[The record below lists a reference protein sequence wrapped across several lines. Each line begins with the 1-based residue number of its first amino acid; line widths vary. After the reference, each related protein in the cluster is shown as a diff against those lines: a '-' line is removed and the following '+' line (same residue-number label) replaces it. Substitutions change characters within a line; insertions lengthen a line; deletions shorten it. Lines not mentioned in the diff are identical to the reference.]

1 MHRSLAAAA
10 AGSLLALAVVA
21 PAAAVI
27 VDEPIIDS
35 ADDASLAIAPIGTH
49 DTGIFDESAAEIVVH
64 YAAGQRTL
72 VVNAQQG
79 VVDILD
85 ASDPTAPTHVAEI
98 TAEGTEVADGSTI
111 PAGAVANSV
120 AVREDGLAVVAVE
133 APDKTDE
140 GWLLF
145 ADVREAEP
153 TILGA
158 VTVGALP
165 DSVVLS
171 EDGTYAVIANE
182 GEPAE
187 DYSVDPEGSIGIV
200 SLSDDVAAA
209 DQSQYR
215 AADFHAFEGDALPE
229 GVRIYG
235 GREDAGTGTP
245 ERPVSENLEPEYS
258 TVIGGRAYTT
268 LQEAN
273 ALAIT
278 DLESA
283 TVERIVPL
291 ETTDLR
297 DVAFDVSDRDDAI
310 NRQNWPV
317 TAFRAPDT
325 IKSTQ
330 IGGSSYLFTADEGD
344 LRDWDAYSEEARV
357 KDFGDDDIAP
367 LCESVAEG
375 TDLTLDELTEDENL
389 GRLTATVA
397 EGLSE
402 DGTCYEEIHVSGSR
416 SFSILDED
424 GTEIYNS
431 GSLFEE
437 ITSEVHP
444 DFFNSNHS
452 ESNFDGRSDDK
463 GPEPEAIEVG
473 SIGDRTYAFIGF
485 ERTSGFVTMD
495 VTDPRS
501 PEYVTYVNNR
511 DFSVSGE
518 DDPDAFAG
526 AGDLGPESI
535 TFVPGEDAPGTADDS
550 VADAML
556 IVGNEVAGTTT
567 YYSVEDLL
575 AEEPQPTEEPT
586 EEPTGEPT
594 EEPSTDPT
602 DDATDDATDE
612 PSQDPSDSPSAE
624 PTDEPTGTP
633 TDDPREDEGGDDE
646 GGSGDDDGRE
656 DGDERLPRTGAT
668 IATALTV
675 GALLVGGGITAL
687 VIARRRAL

>member
-27 VDEPIIDS
+27 VDDPIVDS
-35 ADDASLAIAPIGTH
+35 ADDAALAIAPVGTH

-64 YAAGQRTL
+64 YTAGQRTL
-72 VVNAQQG
+72 VVNAQRG
-79 VVDILD
+79 AVDILD
-85 ASDPTAPTHVAEI
+85 ASDPTAPSHVSEI
-98 TAEGTEVADGSTI
+98 TAEGTEVADGSSI

-120 AVREDGLAVVAVE
+120 AVREDGLAVVAAE
-133 APDKTDE
+133 APNKTDE

-145 ADVREAEP
+145 ADVREVEP

-200 SLSDDVAAA
+200 TLPDDVAGA

-215 AADFHAFEGDALPE
+215 AADFHAFEGDVLPE

-325 IKSTQ
+325 IKSTE
-330 IGGSSYLFTADEGD
+330 IGGRSYLFTADEGD
-344 LRDWDAYSEEARV
+344 LRDWDAYSEEARI
-357 KDFGDDDIAP
+357 KDFSDDDIAP
-367 LCESVAEG
+367 LCESVADG
-375 TDLTLDELTEDENL
+375 TGLTLDELTEDENL
-389 GRLTATVA
+389 GRLTASVA
-397 EGLSE
+397 DGLSA
-402 DGTCYEEIHVSGSR
+402 DGACYEEIHVSGSR

-424 GTEIYNS
+424 GAEVYNS

-473 SIGDRTYAFIGF
+473 AIGDRTYAFIGF

-518 DDPDAFAG
+518 DDPSAFAG

-535 TFVPGEDAPGTADDS
+535 TFVPGADAPGTADGS

-556 IVGNEVAGTTT
+556 IVGNEVSGTTT

-575 AEEPQPTEEPT
+575 AEDPQPT

-602 DDATDDATDE
+602 DDATDDATEE
-612 PSQDPSDSPSAE
+612 PGAE
-624 PTDEPTGTP
+624 PTDEPTGAP
-633 TDDPREDEGGDDE
+633 TDDPREDEDDE
-646 GGSGDDDGRE
+646 GVSGDDDGRG

-675 GALLVGGGITAL
+675 GALLVGGGVSAL

>member
-10 AGSLLALAVVA
+10 TGTLLALAVVA
-21 PAAAVI
+21 PASAVI

-35 ADDASLAIAPIGTH
+35 AADASLAISPIGTH
-49 DTGIFDESAAEIVVH
+49 DTGVFDESAAEIVVH

-72 VVNAQQG
+72 VVNAQRG
-79 VVDILD
+79 VVDVLD
-85 ASDPTAPTHVAEI
+85 ASDPTAPAHVAQI
-98 TAEGTEVADGSTI
+98 AAEGAEVADGSTI
-111 PAGAVANSV
+111 PAGAVANSA

-133 APDKTDE
+133 APDKTDP

-145 ADVREAEP
+145 ADVREEEP

-158 VTVGALP
+158 VAVGSLP

-171 EDGTYAVIANE
+171 PDGAYAVIANE

-187 DYSVDPEGSIGIV
+187 DYSVDPEGSVGIV
-200 SLSDDVAAA
+200 TLPGEVAAA
-209 DQSQYR
+209 AQSDYR

-229 GVRIYG
+229 DVRVYG

-245 ERPVSENLEPEYS
+245 EHPVSENLEPEYS
-258 TVIGGRAYTT
+258 TVVGGRAYTT

-278 DLESA
+278 DLASA

-325 IKSTQ
+325 ITSTE
-330 IGGSSYLFTADEGD
+330 IGGASYLFTADEGD
-344 LRDWDAYSEEARV
+344 LRDWDGYSEEPRV
-357 KDFGDDDIAP
+357 KDFGDDGIAP

-375 TDLTLDELTEDENL
+375 TGLTLDELTSDENL

-397 EGLSE
+397 DGLSA
-402 DGTCYEEIHVSGSR
+402 DGDCYEEIHVSGSR
-416 SFSILDED
+416 SFSILDAD
-424 GTEIYNS
+424 GAEVYNS

-437 ITSEVHP
+437 ITSRVHP

-473 SIGDRTYAFIGF
+473 TIGDRTYAFIGF

-495 VTDPRS
+495 VTDPRA

-518 DDPDAFAG
+518 DDPAAFAG

-535 TFVPGEDAPGTADDS
+535 TFVPGAEAPGTEAGD

-556 IVGNEVAGTTT
+556 IVGNEVSGTTT

-575 AEEPQPTEEPT
+575 ADPEPQPSDTATTEAPD
-586 EEPTGEPT
+586 
-594 EEPSTDPT
+594 PSEDPS
-602 DDATDDATDE
+602 DDATEGATPG
-612 PSQDPSDSPSAE
+612 PS
-624 PTDEPTGTP
+624 DEPTRGPSEAP
-633 TDDPREDEGGDDE
+633 TDAPSQTPGEEDDRDDE
-646 GGSGDDDGRE
+646 AGP
-656 DGDERLPRTGAT
+656 ERLPRTGAT
-668 IATALTV
+668 IATALAA
-675 GALLVGGGITAL
+675 GALLVGGGIAAL
-687 VIARRRAL
+687 TIARRRAL